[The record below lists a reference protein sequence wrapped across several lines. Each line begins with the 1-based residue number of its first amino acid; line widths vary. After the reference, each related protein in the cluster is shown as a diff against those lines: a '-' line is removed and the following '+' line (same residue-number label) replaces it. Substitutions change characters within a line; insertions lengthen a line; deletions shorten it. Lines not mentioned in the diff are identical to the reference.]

1 MVLTPPAA
9 GVHFDSC
16 RLGPECCGLSGPKR
30 RLTGLREHK
39 TGSSSSSNRTQPGTD
54 SPAGALTRRG
64 RRHFARLGTHI
75 YERAAGPAAAASASV
90 QHGCRRKRFQQASAE
105 CLCLTHWAE
114 PRTGAP
120 LWSSESQLH
129 KTQLHEAFSHASSFA
144 RSVRLYAFVDL
155 LPGTWLAQ
163 ASLQC
168 WAL

>member
-39 TGSSSSSNRTQPGTD
+39 TGSSSSSNSTQPGTD
-54 SPAGALTRRG
+54 SPAGVLTRRG

-105 CLCLTHWAE
+105 CLCPTHWAE

-120 LWSSESQLH
+120 LFVLRKPTAQN
-129 KTQLHEAFSHASSFA
+129 AAA
-144 RSVRLYAFVDL
+144 RGIQPCIVFCKV
-155 LPGTWLAQ
+155 
-163 ASLQC
+163 C
-168 WAL
+168 EVICIC